1 LLSAVGNGGGGVLNS
16 LRAPSMESDFVLH
29 TCSFVGSHPVIAA
42 TRHSASTP
50 HRTIVDEHKRADR
63 QQASIE
69 TKPC

>member
-1 LLSAVGNGGGGVLNS
+1 
-16 LRAPSMESDFVLH
+16 MESDFVLH

-42 TRHSASTP
+42 TRHGASTP
-50 HRTIVDEHKRADR
+50 HRTIVDEHERADR